1 MLFYHREKACFF
13 TTAKKHAYYR
23 RRPMTPQCDCGSD
36 KERAP
41 LYDGYGIFLCYA
53 CDACRDRKI
62 RGYRHDI
69 FERYQIEEP
78 IDE

>member
-1 MLFYHREKACFF
+1 
-13 TTAKKHAYYR
+13 
-23 RRPMTPQCDCGSD
+23 MTPQCDCGSD